1 MARWVWI
8 RENRAECLEWKIW
21 QVVALCPTQSS
32 FLVVMHK
39 AAFLGV
45 PMGLEKWLEGL
56 AVRPSVR

>member
-1 MARWVWI
+1 
-8 RENRAECLEWKIW
+8 LEWKIW